1 MTAASTSSEP
11 MSEPFDAGPFDVGT
25 FAAGTS
31 SAALRWVSDCWLM
44 TLRLIKQI
52 LRVPDLLVFSIIQPI
67 MFVVLFRYVFGG
79 AIDVG
84 GGSGGY
90 VQYLMP
96 GVFVQTLLFNGA
108 ATGIG
113 MADDLQ
119 KGLVDRFRSLPI
131 ARSALLVGRSISDLI
146 RATLI
151 FFVMLVVGYATGF
164 RFSGGVFGAVAGSVL
179 MLVFSFAFSWIGIF
193 IGLSVKTV
201 EAAQSGGFIWLFPL
215 TFASSAF
222 VRTDSMP
229 SWLRGFADH
238 NPVTVVVNSCRSLYL
253 SSGTSHRFGV
263 PDLAGQLGQSLLWL
277 AAVLLVFVPLS
288 IRKYRNLSR

>member
-1 MTAASTSSEP
+1 MTESVWVDEAIRAEARGSGGI
-11 MSEPFDAGPFDVGT
+11 MG
-25 FAAGTS
+25 
-31 SAALRWVSDCWLM
+31 WVSDSWLM

-52 LRVPDLLVFSIIQPI
+52 VRVPDLLVFSVIQPV

-79 AIDVG
+79 AINVG
-84 GGSGGY
+84 SRGGY

-96 GVFVQTLLFNGA
+96 GIFVQTLLFNGA

-131 ARSALLVGRSISDLI
+131 ARSALLVGRSVSDLI
-146 RATLI
+146 RSTLI
-151 FFVMLVVGYATGF
+151 FFIMLVVGFATGF
-164 RFSGGVFGAVAGSVL
+164 RFSGGVFGAIAGSVL
-179 MLVFSFAFSWIGIF
+179 MLAFSYAFSWIGIF

-201 EAAQSGGFIWLFPL
+201 EAAQSGGFLWLFPL

-222 VRTDSMP
+222 VRTDTMP
-229 SWLRGFADH
+229 SWLRGFANH

-253 SSGTSHRFGV
+253 SDTYSHRFGV
-263 PDLAGQLGQSLLWL
+263 PDLGGQLGQSLLWL
-277 AAVLLVFVPLS
+277 ALVIAVFVPLS
-288 IRKYRNLSR
+288 VRKFRNLSR

>member
-1 MTAASTSSEP
+1 MTGSTTAREVAR
-11 MSEPFDAGPFDVGT
+11 AGPSGPGAV
-25 FAAGTS
+25 AG
-31 SAALRWVSDCWLM
+31 WVSDSWLM

-52 LRVPDLLVFSIIQPI
+52 VRVPDLLVFSVVQPV
-67 MFVVLFRYVFGG
+67 MFVLLFRYVFGG

-84 GGSGGY
+84 GGGGY

-96 GVFVQTLLFNGA
+96 GIFAQTLLFNGA

-131 ARSALLVGRSISDLI
+131 ARSALLVGRSVSDLI
-146 RATLI
+146 RSTLI
-151 FFVMLVVGYATGF
+151 FFIMLVVGFATGF
-164 RFSGGVFGAVAGSVL
+164 RFSGGVFGAIAGSIL
-179 MLVFSFAFSWIGIF
+179 LLAFSYAFSWIGIF

-201 EAAQSGGFIWLFPL
+201 EAAQSGGLLWLFPL

-222 VRTDSMP
+222 VRTDTMP

-253 SSGTSHRFGV
+253 SDTYSHRFGV
-263 PDLAGQLGQSLLWL
+263 PDLGGQLGQSLVWL
-277 AAVLLVFVPLS
+277 VLVVAVFVPLS
-288 IRKYRNLSR
+288 VRKYRNLSR

>member
-1 MTAASTSSEP
+1 MSDESTANLRPVRPSP
-11 MSEPFDAGPFDVGT
+11 AGG
-25 FAAGTS
+25 G
-31 SAALRWVSDCWLM
+31 ALSWISDCWLL

-52 LRVPDLLVFSIIQPI
+52 VRVPDLLVFSVIQPV
-67 MFVVLFRYVFGG
+67 MFVLLFRYVFGG
-79 AIDVG
+79 AINV
-84 GGSGGY
+84 GSGGY

-96 GVFVQTLLFNGA
+96 GIFVQTLLFNGA

-131 ARSALLVGRSISDLI
+131 ARSALLVGRSVSDLI
-146 RATLI
+146 RSTLI
-151 FFVMLVVGYATGF
+151 FVIMLVVGYATGF
-164 RFSGGVFGAVAGSVL
+164 RFSGGFVGAVAGSAL
-179 MLVFSFAFSWIGIF
+179 MLAFSYAFSWIGIF

-201 EAAQSGGFIWLFPL
+201 EAAQSGGFLWLFPL

-222 VRTDSMP
+222 VRTDTMP

-253 SSGTSHRFGV
+253 SDTYAHRFGV

-277 AAVLLVFVPLS
+277 ALVLVVFIPLNV
-288 IRKYRNLSR
+288 RKYRNLSR